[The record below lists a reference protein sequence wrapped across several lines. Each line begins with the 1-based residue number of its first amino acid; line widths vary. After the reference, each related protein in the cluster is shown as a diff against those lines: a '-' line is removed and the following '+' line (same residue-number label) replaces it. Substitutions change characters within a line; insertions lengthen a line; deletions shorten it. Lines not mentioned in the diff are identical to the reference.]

1 MVIKA
6 VYGADLEEAYDAS
19 CMEQRIPGTHRM
31 RMQSKDNFF
40 FLSRVSVASTVGL
53 PLLQALKLEISCSC
67 RILGMYAD
75 LVSKH
80 KHSNGNYAAFDTIR
94 TK

>member
-31 RMQSKDNFF
+31 QMQIRMFF
-40 FLSRVSVASTVGL
+40 F
-53 PLLQALKLEISCSC
+53 
-67 RILGMYAD
+67 
-75 LVSKH
+75 
-80 KHSNGNYAAFDTIR
+80 FFF
-94 TK
+94 